1 MENYTYSNELTHHGT
16 RGMKWGIRRY
26 QNKDGSLT
34 PAGQK
39 RYNKEA
45 EKLAKEEAKVKAE
58 KQVLA
63 NKQKTQAK
71 LDKLDARRQK
81 LEEDKKA
88 IEETKKSLKN
98 RNKKDDEPEEESV
111 EAKREKLLKSV
122 DPKELYDNKDLLSN
136 NELNERL
143 MRIDLETRL
152 QSKVP
157 VEVKKSGMD
166 YVDGILKTYKK
177 ADEVYSTVVNSSI
190 GKQVA
195 KALGIETNKKKAFNV
210 DKMFDELED
219 MSAEE
224 INNAKKTY
232 ENWKTLNNDK
242 NSRQTKKERD
252 KAYKESLKESI
263 KEAKEAGHKEV
274 EEALEYYRKN
284 KDKKTNK

>member
-1 MENYTYSNELTHHGT
+1 MENYTYSNELQHHGT

-45 EKLAKEEAKVKAE
+45 AELKKEEAKYKAE
-58 KQVLA
+58 KKEFD

-71 LDKLDARRQK
+71 FDKLDARRQK
-81 LEEDKKA
+81 LEANKKA
-88 IEETKKSLKN
+88 LEEAKN
-98 RNKKDDEPEEESV
+98 ANKKKNKSDDDKEEESV
-111 EAKREKLLKSV
+111 EAKRERLLKSV
-122 DPKELYDNKDLLSN
+122 DPKELYENKDLLSN

-143 MRIDLETRL
+143 NRIDLEARL

-166 YVDGILKTYKK
+166 YVDSVLKTYKK
-177 ADEVYSTVVNSSI
+177 ADEMYSTVVNSTI

-195 KALGIETNKKKAFNV
+195 KALGIETNKKKVFNV
-210 DKMFDELED
+210 DKILDDLD
-219 MSAEE
+219 NMSAEE
-224 INNAKKTY
+224 INNAQKTY
-232 ENWKTLNNDK
+232 ENWNKLNNTK
-242 NSRQTKKERD
+242 NSRQTKKARD
-252 KAYKESLKESI
+252 KAYNDSLNEAI

-274 EEALEYYRKN
+274 EEALKQYRKN
-284 KDKKTNK
+284 NKKDK